1 MLSKNQIETD
11 LDVSRTPVQEAFF
24 HLEFQGLL
32 VTKPQSGTF
41 VFSPSPEDIKEIFE
55 MRSCLKCEASS
66 RNCMLQKRSFLKHA
80 EHKRRNRLCFS
91 CRQRR
96 QLPRI
101 RSSISP
107 IFYFVFRKP
116 VTWFCIRPNFSQ
128 VASTGKKQLSD
139 KMVDEVSHSE
149 HLQIARSFGIA
160 GNNEVKSL
168 LMQHLARF
176 EECLMFPT

>member
-1 MLSKNQIETD
+1 MYSFPLRKTSRRYLKCD
-11 LDVSRTPVQEAFF
+11 LA
-24 HLEFQGLL
+24 
-32 VTKPQSGTF
+32 
-41 VFSPSPEDIKEIFE
+41 
-55 MRSCLKCEASS
+55 LKCEASS
-66 RNCMLQKRSFLKHA
+66 RNCVLQKRSFLKHA
-80 EHKRRNRLCFS
+80 EHKRR
-91 CRQRR
+91 R

-101 RSSISP
+101 RSSISR
-107 IFYFVFRKP
+107 IFYLVFRKP

-160 GNNEVKSL
+160 GCNEVKSL